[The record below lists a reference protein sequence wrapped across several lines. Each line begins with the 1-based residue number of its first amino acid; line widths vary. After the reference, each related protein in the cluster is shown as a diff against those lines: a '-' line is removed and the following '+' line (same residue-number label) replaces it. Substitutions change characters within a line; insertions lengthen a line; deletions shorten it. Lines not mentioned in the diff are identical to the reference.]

1 MTDGG
6 DGRGGSMSAAVASED
21 SDFEASIEE
30 LVEDGWTKIAS
41 GLSVSPGLALDGKC
55 SYPGQSDF
63 SDASR

>member
-1 MTDGG
+1 
-6 DGRGGSMSAAVASED
+6 MSAAVASED